1 MSEIV
6 SQREDIFTSLEP
18 WHGKC
23 VSVVKRVKIPACTA
37 FPKRLR
43 ALGVSD
49 LLWLPGRTY
58 LIVCGTLVRLQNI
71 NSLNEQLRFDY
82 WDVLF

>member
-6 SQREDIFTSLEP
+6 SQREDMFTSLKP

-23 VSVVKRVKIPACTA
+23 VSVVRRLKIPACTA

-43 ALGVSD
+43 ALSVSD
-49 LLWLPGRTY
+49 LLWLPGRKY
-58 LIVCGTLVRLQNI
+58 LIVCGTLVRLQNL
-71 NSLNEQLRFDY
+71 NPFNEQLRFDY
-82 WDVLF
+82 WGVLF